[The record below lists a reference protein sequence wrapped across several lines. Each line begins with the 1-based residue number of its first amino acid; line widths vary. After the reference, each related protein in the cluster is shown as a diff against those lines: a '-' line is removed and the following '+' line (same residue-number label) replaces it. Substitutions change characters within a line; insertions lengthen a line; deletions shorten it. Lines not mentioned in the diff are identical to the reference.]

1 MLTLV
6 RLWILLSCLLVGA
19 GWALSALHQL
29 NRAGY
34 GIVFATAGI
43 LLAVWRRKS
52 LRRPPLQPARLFH
65 SFRRRFRRP
74 AAGCFLLLAILAL
87 VAGGL
92 YTPLNYD
99 ANAYRLPR
107 ILHWLAA
114 GQWHWIH
121 TCDLRMNIAA
131 CGMEWLSAP
140 LILFT
145 HTDRFLFL
153 INWVSFLMLPGLRSW
168 CRDDEF

>member
-43 LLAVWRRKS
+43 LLAVWRRKF

-121 TCDLRMNIAA
+121 T
-131 CGMEWLSAP
+131 
-140 LILFT
+140 
-145 HTDRFLFL
+145 
-153 INWVSFLMLPGLRSW
+153 
-168 CRDDEF
+168 